1 MSKAANK
8 SSSSNP
14 PPLGE
19 EPLSFLQALANEK
32 AASPYTLRNYRQ
44 ALTEFN
50 LWYYN
55 HFHINP
61 DWIHLSRE
69 DFRSYL
75 RWLGSQGLKR
85 APISLRFS
93 GLRSFYKYLIKN
105 NLIQNSPIQD
115 ITLPR
120 QEKRIPR
127 FLTLEQI
134 LSLLQAPFTKL
145 EQIEKKLQTS
155 EKSSSHPSE
164 KSARFKVIQKIHA
177 CWRDQAIL
185 ETFYACG
192 LRISELCKLRVQDIC
207 FGSQS
212 IRVLGKGKKERILP
226 IGTHALEA
234 IKHYWQQLDRPPE
247 PQDPVFWSNPAEP
260 QPPTPRII
268 QLNLKKYL
276 ALAGLDTS
284 LTPHKLRHS
293 FATHILDAGAD
304 LRSVQELLG
313 HASISTTQVYTHITV
328 ERLKKVYDK
337 AHPHAH

>member
-145 EQIEKKLQTS
+145 ELIEKKLQTS
-155 EKSSSHPSE
+155 NLHL
-164 KSARFKVIQKIHA
+164 IH
-177 CWRDQAIL
+177 L
-185 ETFYACG
+185 
-192 LRISELCKLRVQDIC
+192 K
-207 FGSQS
+207 
-212 IRVLGKGKKERILP
+212 
-226 IGTHALEA
+226 
-234 IKHYWQQLDRPPE
+234 
-247 PQDPVFWSNPAEP
+247 
-260 QPPTPRII
+260 
-268 QLNLKKYL
+268 NLL
-276 ALAGLDTS
+276 ALKSFKKSMPAGET
-284 LTPHKLRHS
+284 KLFWKHS
-293 FATHILDAGAD
+293 MPVDSASVNSANYEFKISPSGAN
-304 LRSVQELLG
+304 LSVC
-313 HASISTTQVYTHITV
+313 
-328 ERLKKVYDK
+328 
-337 AHPHAH
+337 